1 MEKFKMELRFLK
13 EFIMKII
20 IFTSVLCFL
29 VLAKTSAQIS
39 QFGGP
44 NRNGIYHESGLLDQ
58 WPIEGPELV
67 ATISGIGDGF
77 GSPSINEKGIYI
89 AGMIDSTGYIYH
101 FDHHYKLKWKTKVGR
116 EYSFKYVGSRGTP
129 TVENNR
135 LYYVASFGD
144 AVCLDAT
151 TGEKIWHV
159 NIQAKYNGPE
169 IKWGYTES
177 PLLYKE
183 KIFFTPGGKK
193 NNFIALNK
201 ANGNLIWSLDLDST
215 VNSFCS
221 PVIIRHNEKDL
232 ILLNSSNYIL
242 LIDPI
247 NGEVLVKHPLTDSH
261 YNHALPPLYKD
272 GKLFYS
278 SGYDEGAVLF
288 QIKEGKHKLDTIYTN
303 KDLDCKLSGMILYDG
318 TVFGTGDQKKLWVGV
333 DFETGKTLFTSRII
347 KPGSLI
353 QADNKFYLYSD
364 VGEVALAKPS
374 KNGFAIIS
382 RFTIP
387 CGKAIYAFS
396 HPVIFNGLLFI
407 RYNNDLWLYK
417 IK

>member
-1 MEKFKMELRFLK
+1 
-13 EFIMKII
+13 MKLLTFVVII
-20 IFTSVLCFL
+20 CLFVFTQVSG
-29 VLAKTSAQIS
+29 QIS

-44 NRNGIYHESGLLDQ
+44 NRNGKYDETGLLDQ
-58 WPIEGPELV
+58 WPAEGPGLV
-67 ATISGIGDGF
+67 ATISGIGDGY

-89 AGMIDSTGYIYH
+89 AGMIDSTGYVFH
-101 FDHHYKLKWKTKVGR
+101 FDHNYQLKWKTQIGK
-116 EYSFKYVGSRGTP
+116 EFSFKYLGSRGTP
-129 TVENNR
+129 TVEGNR

-159 NIQAKYNGPE
+159 NIQAEYNGPE

-177 PLLYKE
+177 PLIYKE

-201 ANGNLIWSLDLDST
+201 TDGKLIWSLDLDST

-221 PVIIRHNEKDL
+221 PVIINHRGKDL

-242 LIDPI
+242 LIDPN
-247 NGEVLVKHPLTDSH
+247 NGDIIIKHPLTDSH
-261 YNHALPPLYKD
+261 YNHAIAPRYKD

-288 QIKEGKHKLDTIYTN
+288 RISEGNSKLDTIYVN
-303 KDLDCKLSGMILYDG
+303 RDLDCKLSGMIMFDG
-318 TVFGTGDQKKLWVGV
+318 TVFGTSDQRKQWVGV
-333 DFETGKTLFTSRII
+333 DFETGKTLFTSRAL

-364 VGEVALAKPS
+364 IGEVALAVPS
-374 KNGFAIIS
+374 KNGFEIIS
-382 RFTIP
+382 KFQIP
-387 CGKAIYAFS
+387 VGKAVYAFS
-396 HPVIFNGLLFI
+396 HPVIHKGILFI

-417 IK
+417 VK